1 MTSKERVMAAFN
13 RQPTDRPPTSLRC
26 TPEVWA
32 ALQKHFGVDTNED
45 VLDELD
51 IDMRMV
57 YLPYI
62 GPKERSTPPMGGNG
76 VDFWGNEWIEAK
88 NEYNTYYDI
97 HKPGL
102 ANAGSIEE
110 VMDYE
115 WPSLDWWD
123 YSAIP
128 KAIEAHSKKGERAI
142 MFFAGGSFETPWYI
156 RGFEQFLMDLY
167 IAPEITDAICQKVT
181 EYYKARAMRVLEAA
195 DGKIDII
202 GSGGDIGGEEGMILK
217 PELWRERIKPYS
229 KQLIRTFKD
238 MGLGT
243 FYHSCGSLVPAI
255 NDLIEIGLDV
265 LEPIQVTAKG
275 MQPEP
280 LFEEFGDR
288 ISFHGAIDEVHLL
301 PHATPDE
308 VYKETQRIISILGKN
323 HGFIVS
329 PSHQVQGD
337 TSVENV
343 LAIYKAAQDYKY

>member
-1 MTSKERVMAAFN
+1 MNSKERVMAAFK
-13 RQPTDRPPTSLRC
+13 REKTDRPPTFLRC
-26 TPEVWA
+26 TPEIWT
-32 ALQKHFGVDTNED
+32 ALKKHFSVYTIED
-45 VLDELD
+45 VMDELD

-62 GPKERSTPPMGGNG
+62 GPKERSTPTMGGNG
-76 VDFWGNEWIEAK
+76 IDFWGTEWIEAK

-97 HKPGL
+97 LKPAL
-102 ANAGSIEE
+102 ANAQSVDE
-110 VMDYE
+110 VMEHE

-128 KAIEAHSKKGERAI
+128 RAIEAHSKKGERAI

-167 IAPEITDAICQKVT
+167 INPEIPNAICKKVT
-181 EYYKARAMRVLEAA
+181 DYYYKRAMRVLEAA

-202 GSGGDIGGEEGMILK
+202 GSGGDIGGEEGMIIS
-217 PELWRERIKPYS
+217 PDLWRKHIKPYS
-229 KQLIRTFKD
+229 KVLINSFKQ

-243 FYHSCGSLVPAI
+243 FYHSCGSLFPVI
-255 NDLIEIGLDV
+255 DDLIEIGLDV

-280 LFEEFGDR
+280 LFEQFGDR
-288 ISFHGAIDEVHLL
+288 ISFNGAIDEVHLL
-301 PHATPDE
+301 PNSTPEE
-308 VYKETQRIISILGKN
+308 VYDETKRIISVLGRN
-323 HGFIVS
+323 YGFIVA

-337 TSVENV
+337 TSVENI
-343 LAIYKAAQDYKY
+343 LAIYKAVKDYRY

>member
-32 ALQKHFGVDTNED
+32 ALQQHFGVDTNED

-102 ANAGSIEE
+102 ANAQSLEE
-110 VMDYE
+110 IMDYE

-128 KAIEAHSKKGERAI
+128 KAIEAHSKKSERAI

-202 GSGGDIGGEEGMILK
+202 GSGGDIGGEEGMILN
-217 PELWRERIKPYS
+217 PDLWRERIKPYS

-288 ISFHGAIDEVHLL
+288 VSFHGAIDEVHLL
-301 PHATPDE
+301 PHSTPKE
-308 VYKETQRIISILGKN
+308 VYEETQRIISILGKN